1 MFLEKA
7 VLKIRTKF
15 SGEHPRWSVISI
27 KSLYNFIKIILWH
40 GCSPVNLLHIFRT
53 PFTKNTSRLLLL
65 KVVNQQNDVM
75 KYSSYRPVVKIKNSN
90 TVIQQKIALCLVNT
104 FQVGLFSRKVLFR
117 RKSKLLDMFF
127 KFKLPISNF
136 DRIFSV
142 DSFATHVYF

>member
-90 TVIQQKIALCLVNT
+90 TVIKQKIALCLVNT

-117 RKSKLLDMFF
+117 RKSKLLDIFF